1 MKDDTAMS
9 DQFSGDLSRN
19 EVEMDL
25 SNFLEIMKDNSDLK
39 DQIRDLQGP
48 AQAEKVN
55 PYQRWIHMA
64 KTVDAWRIF
73 PRVFVSVYIVL
84 LYDVVTWF
92 MTIEE
97 PNLEQSALVSI
108 VVGAMA
114 AVFGIYA
121 GTSGQSKK
129 FKGED

>member
-1 MKDDTAMS
+1 MDEPIKKKI
-9 DQFSGDLSRN
+9 DL
-19 EVEMDL
+19 E
-25 SNFLEIMKDNSDLK
+25 LEITPNN
-39 DQIRDLQGP
+39 IG
-48 AQAEKVN
+48 VN
-55 PYQRWIHMA
+55 PYHKWIHMA

-73 PRVFVSVYIVL
+73 PRIFVSVYIVL

-92 MTIEE
+92 MTLDE
-97 PNLEQSALVSI
+97 PNLEQAGLVSV

-129 FKGED
+129 FKGEEE

>member
-1 MKDDTAMS
+1 MDEPIKKKV
-9 DQFSGDLSRN
+9 DL
-19 EVEMDL
+19 E
-25 SNFLEIMKDNSDLK
+25 LEITPNNL
-39 DQIRDLQGP
+39 G
-48 AQAEKVN
+48 VN
-55 PYQRWIHMA
+55 PYHKWIHLA
-64 KTVDAWRIF
+64 KTIDAWRIF

-92 MTIEE
+92 MTLGE

-121 GTSGQSKK
+121 GTSQTKN
-129 FKGED
+129 FKNEDAP

>member
-1 MKDDTAMS
+1 MNEDITKENTEAPIKKKLELDIDVTP
-9 DQFSGDLSRN
+9 RN
-19 EVEMDL
+19 EA
-25 SNFLEIMKDNSDLK
+25 DNPFAKWVHL
-39 DQIRDLQGP
+39 
-48 AQAEKVN
+48 
-55 PYQRWIHMA
+55 A

-73 PRVFVSVYIVL
+73 PRIFVSVYIIL
-84 LYDVVTWF
+84 LYKVVIWF
-92 MTIEE
+92 MELPE
-97 PNLEQSALVSI
+97 PNLDQSALVSI

>member
-1 MKDDTAMS
+1 MNEEQNSVVSTPVEEPIKRKLELDIDVTPKN
-9 DQFSGDLSRN
+9 DGD
-19 EVEMDL
+19 
-25 SNFLEIMKDNSDLK
+25 
-39 DQIRDLQGP
+39 
-48 AQAEKVN
+48 N
-55 PYQRWIHMA
+55 PYAKWVHLA
-64 KTVDAWRIF
+64 KTIDAWRIF
-73 PRVFVSVYIVL
+73 PRIFVSVYIIL
-84 LYDVVTWF
+84 LYKVVIWF
-92 MTIEE
+92 MELPE

>member
-1 MKDDTAMS
+1 ME
-9 DQFSGDLSRN
+9 DQ
-19 EVEMDL
+19 ETIIKKK
-25 SNFLEIMKDNSDLK
+25 LELDIDVTPTVQS
-39 DQIRDLQGP
+39 I
-48 AQAEKVN
+48 N
-55 PYQRWIHMA
+55 PYQKWVHLA

-84 LYDVVTWF
+84 LYKVVTWF
-92 MTIEE
+92 MTLTQ
-97 PNLEQSALVSI
+97 PNIEQSALVSI

>member
-1 MKDDTAMS
+1 MNEEIQADEIKKVEPPIKKKLELDIDVTPKN
-9 DQFSGDLSRN
+9 DGD
-19 EVEMDL
+19 
-25 SNFLEIMKDNSDLK
+25 
-39 DQIRDLQGP
+39 
-48 AQAEKVN
+48 N
-55 PYQRWIHMA
+55 PYAKWVHLA
-64 KTVDAWRIF
+64 KTIDAWRIF
-73 PRVFVSVYIVL
+73 PRIFVSVYIIL
-84 LYDVVTWF
+84 LYKVVIWF
-92 MTIEE
+92 MELPE